1 MKPIP
6 DSQIEKRLELELK
19 LQEDIRELNTFK
31 EGVENSNNVTQK
43 LVH

>member
-6 DSQIEKRLELELK
+6 DSQIEKRLELEFK